1 MIYFRAKSHFSFM
14 GAPDWPEFRRRN
26 LKLAETGPDLT
37 SQTPIRIE
45 TPIELSPA
53 RPSPPQPRATMA
65 SLAGPEPDPD
75 PNPWTADEPAAPTA
89 PLLAPEPAP
98 SPPTPPPAALTPP
111 PADPR
116 PVLEHAPPPAHT
128 AALDAALRFLSTATP
143 GQVTACLAALAALT
157 YAVLGRVGLLLI
169 GVAGGVVLHATW
181 DGAASASPAQEGGA
195 AAERWRRDV
204 GLEVARRALEWR
216 DGLREEE
223 LVEKVEVV
231 DGRVLGYAEFP
242 PETSAALAELTD
254 AVVRDYVKYDLP

>member
-1 MIYFRAKSHFSFM
+1 MA
-14 GAPDWPEFRRRN
+14 
-26 LKLAETGPDLT
+26 
-37 SQTPIRIE
+37 
-45 TPIELSPA
+45 SPA
-53 RPSPPQPRATMA
+53 S
-65 SLAGPEPDPD
+65 PEPDPD
-75 PNPWTADEPAAPTA
+75 PNPWTANEPAAPTA

-116 PVLEHAPPPAHT
+116 PALEHAPPPA
-128 AALDAALRFLSTATP
+128 TP
-143 GQVTACLAALAALT
+143 GQVAACLAALAALT

-169 GVAGGVVLHATW
+169 GAAAGVVLHATW
-181 DGAASASPAQEGGA
+181 DGAASASPTQEGGA

-204 GLEVARRALEWR
+204 GVEVARRALEWR

-231 DGRVLGYAEFP
+231 DERVLGYAEFP

-254 AVVRDYVKYDLP
+254 AVVRDYVKYDLS